1 MGKVFLVD
9 GRTRLSLPR
18 TSWSDRLLARLLWAG
33 HRVTPVNLDPESILR
48 GQAEEDRAVKLMQ
61 EHADP

>member
-18 TSWSDRLLARLLWAG
+18 TAWSDSLLCRLLWAG
-33 HRVTPVNLDPESILR
+33 HRVTPVDLDPDSILR
-48 GQAEEDRAVKLMQ
+48 GQAEEDRAVKLMNQ
-61 EHADP
+61 YADP

>member
-9 GRTRLSLPR
+9 GRTRLSLPK
-18 TSWSDRLLARLLWAG
+18 TSWSDSLLARLLWAG
-33 HRVTPVNLDPESILR
+33 YRVTPLTLDPESIQR
-48 GQAEEDRAVKLMQ
+48 GKAEEDRAVKLMQ